1 MLMYIHIKVIGEK
14 FPVREFEGVNM
25 EYGMIIYEDGQ

>member
-1 MLMYIHIKVIGEK
+1 MYIHIKVIGEK
-14 FPVREFEGVNM
+14 FPVREFERVNM